1 MKETSSQ
8 YPPAETL
15 QPPFA
20 TRFAGQAGP
29 QRRPE
34 AKEDN
39 FRQVFNGFPDALI
52 VIDSRTMKI
61 IAANP
66 ATHWVMGYRQDELV
80 GRPFDVLMPSDDR
93 TCRVSAERL
102 AIYGGVFVQDFI
114 HRDGRAVPH
123 DLTATPIV
131 WGRQTAI
138 LATLRDI
145 REREGASEKLRRYRR
160 IVDSSS
166 DLMSLIGR
174 DYRLQT
180 VNRAFQEAFGD
191 GGAEM
196 SGRSLREVLGDAVF
210 DTHVKQRLDSCL
222 EGEEVRFQAWVDF
235 GGRRRRYMDI
245 ALYPHVNDDEKVGG
259 AVAILRDI
267 TRTRRL
273 EDRLLKARK
282 MESIATLAGGIS
294 HQFNNAL
301 FVITGNLELLK
312 HHLDGREDTLRCV
325 QMIRDSVT
333 RMERLTRHLLA
344 YAEGGKYRPQHV
356 SLYDFITSTMPLVR
370 HTIGSDIRLTV
381 EVDREL
387 SPVQVDVTQMM
398 MMLSIIIENAREAL
412 AGSGRITIR
421 ADDVVIEESAA
432 GAASR
437 RRPGRYVR
445 LSVSDDG
452 MGMDRTTLERVFE
465 PFFST
470 KQPGRGLGLAA
481 AYGIARNHNGWISL
495 RSEPS
500 RGTTVNI
507 FLPAA
512 EAGAEDS
519 PESPSGG
526 ESVLALESLKAIAM
540 KKAAAMFCL
549 ATPPSSSQAAESL

>member
-1 MKETSSQ
+1 MTDTSTHH
-8 YPPAETL
+8 PPAKPPQALFQAPLSGRET
-15 QPPFA
+15 P
-20 TRFAGQAGP
+20 
-29 QRRPE
+29 RRP
-34 AKEDN
+34 ADAGDDK

-52 VIDSRTMKI
+52 VIDSHTMEI
-61 IAANP
+61 VAANP
-66 ATHWVMGYRQDELV
+66 ATHWVLGYRQDELV
-80 GRPFDVLMPSDDR
+80 GRPFDMLMPPHSR
-93 TCRVSAERL
+93 TRRVPVERL
-102 AIYGGVFVQDFI
+102 AIYGGVFVQDFT
-114 HRDGRAVPH
+114 HRDGRPVPH

-131 WGRQTAI
+131 WGRRTAI

-191 GGAEM
+191 GDAEM
-196 SGRSLREVLGDAVF
+196 SGRSLREVLGDGVF
-210 DTHVKQRLDSCL
+210 DTYVKQRLDRCL
-222 EGEEVRFQAWVDF
+222 EGEEVRFQSWVDF
-235 GGRRRRYMDI
+235 GDRRRRYMDI
-245 ALYPHVNDDEKVGG
+245 ALYPHVNADEQVGG

-370 HTIGSDIRLTV
+370 HTIGTDIRLAV
-381 EVDREL
+381 EVEREL
-387 SPVQVDVTQMM
+387 PPVQVDVTQMM

-412 AGSGRITIR
+412 GGGGTITIR
-421 ADDVVIEESAA
+421 AEDVVIEAPEGDSTP
-432 GAASR
+432 R

-452 MGMDRTTLERVFE
+452 AGMERTTLERVFE

-481 AYGIARNHNGWISL
+481 AYGIARNHNGWITL
-495 RSEPS
+495 QSEPS
-500 RGTTVNI
+500 RGTTVDI

-512 EAGAEDS
+512 EMAAEDS

-526 ESVLALESLKAIAM
+526 ESVLALESLKTIAM

-549 ATPPSSSQAAESL
+549 AAPSSSPAAEGL